1 MQALDRASYQIYLG
15 HMLPLLAAPGL
26 IARLPFSVTPS
37 LHLLLRAAIVLAPTL
52 GLSLLWQALRQ
63 RRRG

>member
-1 MQALDRASYQIYLG
+1 
-15 HMLPLLAAPGL
+15 MLPLLAAPGL
-26 IARLPFSVTPS
+26 IARLPVSVTPS